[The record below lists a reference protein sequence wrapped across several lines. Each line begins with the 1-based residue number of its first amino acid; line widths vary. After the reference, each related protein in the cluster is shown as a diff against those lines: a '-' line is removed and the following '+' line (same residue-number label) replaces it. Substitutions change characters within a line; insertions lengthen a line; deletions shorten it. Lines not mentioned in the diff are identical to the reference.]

1 MDKSDPIL
9 SFSRNLIEGRK
20 SLKLGQAELARRV
33 GVSRD
38 LIVRMER
45 GDNVGIHHVI
55 SVVNELGLVLKL
67 GFDAEIV
74 QGSFDEF
81 YEKRFGQSLRDDLN
95 PNSPS
100 FHRAALFRPED
111 RLKIKVKSWKNSA
124 KIKF

>member
-9 SFSRNLIEGRK
+9 SFSRNLVEARK
-20 SLKLGQAELARRV
+20 SLKLGQEKLARRV

-55 SVVNELGLVLKL
+55 SVVNELGLILKL

-74 QGSFDEF
+74 KGSFDEF

-95 PNSPS
+95 PNSPFS
-100 FHRAALFRPED
+100 QNAALFRPED
-111 RLKIKVKSWKNSA
+111 RSKIKVKSWKNSA
-124 KIKF
+124 KIKL